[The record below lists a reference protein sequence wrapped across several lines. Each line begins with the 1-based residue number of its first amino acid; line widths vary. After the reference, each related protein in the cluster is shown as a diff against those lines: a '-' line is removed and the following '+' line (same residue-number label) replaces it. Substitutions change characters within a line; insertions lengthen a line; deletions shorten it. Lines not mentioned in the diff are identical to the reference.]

1 MARVLV
7 TVAMVA
13 AAVAMPVAAAVP
25 ALAMVAVTVVAVV
38 ADVAHARTPATH
50 KAARAV
56 SPHKL
61 ATRMHNPHVS
71 SKHGPNMTTMP
82 SPPAMSLQA
91 SPLQASPLAATAV
104 VSVAAV
110 PLAAAAVGVAEA
122 PARVAVVAGATGMV
136 GRAVL
141 ARLTADKT
149 SAYAAVH
156 TLGRRAPELPAGAPS
171 ARLVSHVSESL
182 LEAQVPPA
190 DDMFI
195 ALGTTISVAGSQAAF
210 RAVDLDAV
218 LALARAAR
226 AAGVRRLGVVSAMG
240 ADAKSQVFY
249 NRVKGEMELA
259 VSALGFDTVVIARPS
274 LLDGERDALG
284 QPTRRG
290 EQLALQ
296 VMRVLKPL
304 IPRNYRAISDAL
316 VAKALVEAVQA
327 GRPGVQI
334 LLSGQMQPL

>member
-1 MARVLV
+1 
-7 TVAMVA
+7 
-13 AAVAMPVAAAVP
+13 
-25 ALAMVAVTVVAVV
+25 
-38 ADVAHARTPATH
+38 
-50 KAARAV
+50 
-56 SPHKL
+56 
-61 ATRMHNPHVS
+61 
-71 SKHGPNMTTMP
+71 
-82 SPPAMSLQA
+82 MSLQA
-91 SPLQASPLAATAV
+91 SPLPDNRPAVTAAA
-104 VSVAAV
+104 SVAGA
-110 PLAAAAVGVAEA
+110 PLAAAVADH
-122 PARVAVVAGATGMV
+122 ARVAVVAGATGMV

-149 SAYAAVH
+149 SAYAVVH

-171 ARLVSHVSESL
+171 ARLVCHVSQSL
-182 LEAQVPPA
+182 LEVQVPPA

-240 ADAKSQVFY
+240 ADAKSKVFY
-249 NRVKGEMELA
+249 NRVKGEMEQA

-290 EQLALQ
+290 EQFALK
-296 VMRVLKPL
+296 VMRLLKPL
-304 IPRNYRAISDAL
+304 IPSNYQAISDAQ
-316 VAKALVEAVQA
+316 VANALVEAVLA

-334 LLSGQMQPL
+334 LLSGQMQPR

>member
-1 MARVLV
+1 
-7 TVAMVA
+7 MVA

-82 SPPAMSLQA
+82 NPPAMSPQA
-91 SPLQASPLAATAV
+91 SPLQASPLAATVV
-104 VSVAAV
+104 VSVAAA
-110 PLAAAAVGVAEA
+110 PLAAAAVA

-304 IPRNYRAISDAL
+304 IPRNYRAISDTL

-334 LLSGQMQPL
+334 LLSGQMQPR

>member
-1 MARVLV
+1 MVVV
-7 TVAMVA
+7 TAVVAVE
-13 AAVAMPVAAAVP
+13 AVALVVGVAVP
-25 ALAMVAVTVVAVV
+25 ARATAAVTLVV
-38 ADVAHARTPATH
+38 ADAVRARTPAIR
-50 KAARAV
+50 KVARAV

-61 ATRMHNPHVS
+61 ATRTLNPHVS
-71 SKHGPNMTTMP
+71 SKHDPNMTTMP
-82 SPPAMSLQA
+82 NPPAMSLQA
-91 SPLQASPLAATAV
+91 SPLQASQPAATV
-104 VSVAAV
+104 VASVAVA
-110 PLAAAAVGVAEA
+110 PLAAAVAAVADH
-122 PARVAVVAGATGMV
+122 ARVAVVAGATGMV

-171 ARLVSHVSESL
+171 ARLVSHVSQSL
-182 LEAQVPPA
+182 LEVQVPPA

-240 ADAKSQVFY
+240 ADAKSKVFY

-290 EQLALQ
+290 EQFALK
-296 VMRVLKPL
+296 VMRLLKPL
-304 IPRNYRAISDAL
+304 IPRNYQAISDAQ
-316 VAKALVEAVQA
+316 VAKALVEAVLA
-327 GRPGVQI
+327 GQPGVQI
-334 LLSGQMQPL
+334 LLSGQMQPR

>member
-1 MARVLV
+1 
-7 TVAMVA
+7 MVA
-13 AAVAMPVAAAVP
+13 AAAVG
-25 ALAMVAVTVVAVV
+25 
-38 ADVAHARTPATH
+38 ADVAHAKIRATH

-61 ATRMHNPHVS
+61 ATRTLNPRVS
-71 SKHGPNMTTMP
+71 NKHGPNMTTMP
-82 SPPAMSLQA
+82 NPPAMSLQA
-91 SPLQASPLAATAV
+91 SPLQASPLAATV
-104 VSVAAV
+104 VASVAAA
-110 PLAAAAVGVAEA
+110 PLAAAVAAVADH
-122 PARVAVVAGATGMV
+122 ARVAVVAGATGMV

-149 SAYAAVH
+149 SPYSAVH

-171 ARLVSHVSESL
+171 GRLVSHLCQSL
-182 LEAQVPPA
+182 LDAEVPPA

-195 ALGTTISVAGSQAAF
+195 ALGTTIAVAGSQAAF

-226 AAGVRRLGVVSAMG
+226 AAGVRRLGVASAMG

-249 NRVKGEMELA
+249 NRVKGEMEQA

-274 LLDGERDALG
+274 LLDGERNALG

-290 EQLALQ
+290 EQFALK
-296 VMRVLKPL
+296 VMRLLKPL
-304 IPRNYRAISDAL
+304 IPRNYRAISDAQ
-316 VAKALVEAVQA
+316 VAKALVEAVLA

-334 LLSGQMQPL
+334 LLSGQMQPR

>member
-1 MARVLV
+1 MVVAVAATPV
-7 TVAMVA
+7 AVAVPAVAMVAMVA
-13 AAVAMPVAAAVP
+13 AAVG
-25 ALAMVAVTVVAVV
+25 
-38 ADVAHARTPATH
+38 ADVAHAKIRAIH

-61 ATRMHNPHVS
+61 ATRMHNPHVR
-71 SKHGPNMTTMP
+71 SKHDPNMTTMP

-91 SPLQASPLAATAV
+91 SPLPDNRPAVTAAA
-104 VSVAAV
+104 SVAAV
-110 PLAAAAVGVAEA
+110 PLAAEVAAVAVADH
-122 PARVAVVAGATGMV
+122 ARVAVVAGATGMV

-171 ARLVSHVSESL
+171 ARLVSHVSQSL
-182 LEAQVPPA
+182 LEVQVPPA

-195 ALGTTISVAGSQAAF
+195 ALGTTIAVAGSQAAF

-240 ADAKSQVFY
+240 ADAKSKVFY

-274 LLDGERDALG
+274 LLDGERNALG

-290 EQLALQ
+290 EQLALK
-296 VMRVLKPL
+296 VMRLLKPL
-304 IPRNYRAISDAL
+304 IPRNYRAISDAH
-316 VAKALVEAVQA
+316 VAKALVEAVLA

-334 LLSGQMQPL
+334 LLSGQMQPR

>member
-1 MARVLV
+1 M
-7 TVAMVA
+7 AMVA
-13 AAVAMPVAAAVP
+13 AVAATPVAAAVP
-25 ALAMVAVTVVAVV
+25 AVAMVAVTVVVAVG
-38 ADVAHARTPATH
+38 ADAAHARTPATH

-61 ATRMHNPHVS
+61 AIRMHNPHVS

-82 SPPAMSLQA
+82 NPPAMSLQA
-91 SPLQASPLAATAV
+91 SPLQASPLGATV
-104 VSVAAV
+104 VASVAGV
-110 PLAAAAVGVAEA
+110 PLAAAVAAVADH
-122 PARVAVVAGATGMV
+122 ARVAVVAGATGMV

-171 ARLVSHVSESL
+171 ARLVSHVSQSL

-218 LALARAAR
+218 LALSAREEVLQR
-226 AAGVRRLGVVSAMG
+226 LRR
-240 ADAKSQVFY
+240 
-249 NRVKGEMELA
+249 
-259 VSALGFDTVVIARPS
+259 
-274 LLDGERDALG
+274 
-284 QPTRRG
+284 
-290 EQLALQ
+290 
-296 VMRVLKPL
+296 
-304 IPRNYRAISDAL
+304 
-316 VAKALVEAVQA
+316 
-327 GRPGVQI
+327 
-334 LLSGQMQPL
+334 

>member
-1 MARVLV
+1 MVVVAAATPAAVAVQAVAILA
-7 TVAMVA
+7 AMVA
-13 AAVAMPVAAAVP
+13 AAVG
-25 ALAMVAVTVVAVV
+25 
-38 ADVAHARTPATH
+38 ADAAHAKIRATH
-50 KAARAV
+50 KAVRAV

-61 ATRMHNPHVS
+61 ATRTLNPHVS

-82 SPPAMSLQA
+82 NPPAMSLQA
-91 SPLQASPLAATAV
+91 SPLQASQPAVTAAA
-104 VSVAAV
+104 SVAAV
-110 PLAAAAVGVAEA
+110 PLGAAVVAAAVAQVA

-171 ARLVSHVSESL
+171 ARLVSHVSQSL
-182 LEAQVPPA
+182 LEVKVPPA

-240 ADAKSQVFY
+240 ADAKSKVFY

-274 LLDGERDALG
+274 LLDGERNALG

-290 EQLALQ
+290 EQFALK
-296 VMRVLKPL
+296 VMRLLKPL
-304 IPRNYRAISDAL
+304 IPRNYQAISDAQ
-316 VAKALVEAVQA
+316 VAKALVEAVLA

-334 LLSGQMQPL
+334 LMSGQMQPR

>member
-1 MARVLV
+1 
-7 TVAMVA
+7 
-13 AAVAMPVAAAVP
+13 
-25 ALAMVAVTVVAVV
+25 
-38 ADVAHARTPATH
+38 
-50 KAARAV
+50 
-56 SPHKL
+56 
-61 ATRMHNPHVS
+61 
-71 SKHGPNMTTMP
+71 
-82 SPPAMSLQA
+82 
-91 SPLQASPLAATAV
+91 
-104 VSVAAV
+104 
-110 PLAAAAVGVAEA
+110 
-122 PARVAVVAGATGMV
+122 MV

-156 TLGRRAPELPAGAPS
+156 TLGRRAPELPAGAQS
-171 ARLVSHVSESL
+171 ARLVSHVCESL
-182 LEAQVPPA
+182 LDAQVPPA

-195 ALGTTISVAGSQAAF
+195 ALGTTIAVAGSQAAF

-290 EQLALQ
+290 EQFALK
-296 VMRVLKPL
+296 VMRLLKPL
-304 IPRNYRAISDAL
+304 IPHNYRAISDTQ
-316 VAKALVEAVQA
+316 VAKALVEAVLA

-334 LLSGQMQPL
+334 LLSGQMQPR

>member
-1 MARVLV
+1 MV
-7 TVAMVA
+7 VAVA
-13 AAVAMPVAAAVP
+13 ATPVAAAVP
-25 ALAMVAVTVVAVV
+25 APAMVAVMVEVVVAVG
-38 ADVAHARTPATH
+38 ADVARARTRATH

-56 SPHKL
+56 SPHKH

-82 SPPAMSLQA
+82 SPPAMSPQA
-91 SPLQASPLAATAV
+91 SPLQASPLAATV
-104 VSVAAV
+104 VASVAAA
-110 PLAAAAVGVAEA
+110 PLAAAAVAEA

-156 TLGRRAPELPAGAPS
+156 TLARRAPELPAGAPS

-182 LEAQVPPA
+182 LDAQVPPA

-259 VSALGFDTVVIARPS
+259 VSALGFYTVVIARPS
-274 LLDGERDALG
+274 LLDGERAALG

-290 EQLALQ
+290 EQLALK
-296 VMRVLKPL
+296 VMRLLKPL
-304 IPRNYRAISDAL
+304 IPRNYQAISDVQ

-334 LLSGQMQPL
+334 LLSGQMQPR

>member
-1 MARVLV
+1 MLV
-7 TVAMVA
+7 TVVVVA
-13 AAVAMPVAAAVP
+13 ATPVAAAVP
-25 ALAMVAVTVVAVV
+25 EAVMVVMVAMVVVR
-38 ADVAHARTPATH
+38 ADVARARTRATH
-50 KAARAV
+50 TAARAV

-61 ATRMHNPHVS
+61 VTRMHKPRVS
-71 SKHGPNMTTMP
+71 NKHDPTMTKTPN
-82 SPPAMSLQA
+82 PPAMSLQA
-91 SPLQASPLAATAV
+91 SPLQANPLAATAAA
-104 VSVAAV
+104 SVAAA
-110 PLAAAAVGVAEA
+110 PLAAAVAQVA

-156 TLGRRAPELPAGAPS
+156 TLGRRAPELPAGAPN
-171 ARLVSHVSESL
+171 ARLVSHVSEFL

-210 RAVDLDAV
+210 RAVDLDTV

-296 VMRVLKPL
+296 VMRLLKPL
-304 IPRNYRAISDAL
+304 IPRNYRAISDTL

-334 LLSGQMQPL
+334 LLSGQMQPR